1 MIKVDISN
9 YFEKKFGG
17 ITENCNR
24 GDGSFVTSADVTK
37 EPSPLL
43 DTCAAK
49 EDGGKH
55 PMDYLFY
62 HFIIFTFVTRKEAS
76 LLCLLDHELFALFD
90 V

>member
-43 DTCAAK
+43 DTCAAD
-49 EDGGKH
+49 EDDSEPPICHLSHNYIHLVIVIKTH
-55 PMDYLFY
+55 CKDTNNF
-62 HFIIFTFVTRKEAS
+62 
-76 LLCLLDHELFALFD
+76 
-90 V
+90 